1 MLGANTE
8 SKLGPHHDD
17 LRQVMSP
24 VKHRDVGR
32 LTSSVRSH
40 YHHHPLHDKSQVIR
54 LITMPTAIGVFFN
67 ISRFIPNGNLYFC
80 EMRLI
85 LNVYKLSLEESRKL
99 KQKTISLEFVY
110 KGETNS
116 RFEFYNFR

>member
-54 LITMPTAIGVFFN
+54 LKTMPTAIGVFFQHFK
-67 ISRFIPNGNLYFC
+67 IYSKRFSVLLRN
-80 EMRLI
+80 
-85 LNVYKLSLEESRKL
+85 
-99 KQKTISLEFVY
+99 
-110 KGETNS
+110 ETNPE
-116 RFEFYNFR
+116 RLKTFFRRE